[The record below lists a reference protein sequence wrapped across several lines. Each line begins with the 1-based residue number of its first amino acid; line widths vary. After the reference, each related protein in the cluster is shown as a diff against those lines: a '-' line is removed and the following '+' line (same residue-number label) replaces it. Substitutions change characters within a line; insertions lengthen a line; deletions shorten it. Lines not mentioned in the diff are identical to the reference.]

1 MFQETMEELQNEND
15 QLKGLFSSKKLKWGN
30 PFGGRSTPVV
40 DGVGIA
46 DISVDDPPMMSPVKN
61 EEVIG
66 DNVILD
72 LKENISR

>member
-1 MFQETMEELQNEND
+1 MEELQNEND
-15 QLKGLFSSKKLKWGN
+15 QLKGLFSSKKLKWAN
-30 PFGGRSTPVV
+30 PFGGHQTPVV
-40 DGVGIA
+40 DGVGIG